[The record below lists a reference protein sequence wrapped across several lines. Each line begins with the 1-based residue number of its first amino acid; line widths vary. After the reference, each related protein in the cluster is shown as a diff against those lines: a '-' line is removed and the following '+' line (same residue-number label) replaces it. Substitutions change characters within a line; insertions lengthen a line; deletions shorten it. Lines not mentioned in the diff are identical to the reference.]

1 MNDNGTFWFDEY
13 DETLDRAEWKTAWN
27 PTDDDDPRDWS
38 DGDPDDLPIDD
49 YEDDSWSDSD
59 SFASAGWGEDEM
71 YDHFD
76 DTFSGGYDV

>member
-1 MNDNGTFWFDEY
+1 MTPDELTPY
-13 DETLDRAEWKTAWN
+13 EEEMLERIAES
-27 PTDDDDPRDWS
+27 DDPRDWS
-38 DGDPDDLPIDD
+38 DGDPDDLPIEDC
-49 YEDDSWSDSD
+49 EDDSWSDAD